1 MENIEIEI
9 KIAINLEC
17 FTNCKNFLTKN
28 AKFIN
33 SSQEI
38 DQYLSPSHRNF
49 LAPEFPYEWLR
60 LREKNSKIILNYKH
74 WYPENAETSTH
85 CDEFETIVSNS
96 DSLLKIFKELGINPL
111 IIVDKIRDKYVYN
124 DDFEISLD
132 YVKELGYFAEIE
144 YIGKSKSIS
153 EAQHKLFEIAKT
165 LSLDISKRDN
175 RGYPYLMLEQIGQLK
190 NLKNDKQNR

>member
-9 KIAINLEC
+9 KIRVDESNYK
-17 FTNCKNFLTKN
+17 FCKDFLARN

-60 LREKNSKIILNYKH
+60 LREKNNKVILNYKH

-85 CDEFETIVSNS
+85 CDEFETVVSNS
-96 DSLLKIFKELGINPL
+96 DSLLKIFKELGISPL
-111 IIVDKIRDKYVYN
+111 IIVDKVREKYIYK
-124 DDFEISLD
+124 DEFEVSLD
-132 YVKELGYFAEIE
+132 FVKELGHFIELE
-144 YIGKSKSIS
+144 YIGKSSSIE
-153 EAQHKLFEIAKT
+153 EAQGKLFEIAKT
-165 LSLDISKRDN
+165 LNLDISKRDN
-175 RGYPYLMLEQIGQLK
+175 RGYPYLMLEQVGQLK
-190 NLKNDKQNR
+190 NYKND